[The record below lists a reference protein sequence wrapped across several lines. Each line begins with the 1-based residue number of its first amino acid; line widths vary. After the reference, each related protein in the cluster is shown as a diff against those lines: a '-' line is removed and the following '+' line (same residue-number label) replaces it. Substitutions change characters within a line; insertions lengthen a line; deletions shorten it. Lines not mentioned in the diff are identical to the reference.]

1 MAKARKR
8 AISVEELLKTKFIE
22 IPLTGRFRELIGTPE
37 ASGTW
42 MIKGDSGNGKTSF
55 VLQLIKELTKYEKV
69 AYNSL
74 EEGARKSMQVAF
86 REMHMDKLPKGRL
99 ILLHREPM
107 KEMIVRL
114 QKRQAARI
122 AIIDSIQYTFM
133 TKQDYKAM
141 QAALPNTLLIF
152 ISHVEGKKAA
162 GALAKS
168 VWYDADVKIDIE
180 GFKASPHTSRTARGL
195 KLKPF
200 IIWEEGAQEYW
211 NDLIL

>member
-1 MAKARKR
+1 MAKSRKR
-8 AISVEELLKTKFIE
+8 AISVEELLKTKFVE
-22 IPLTGRFRELIGTPE
+22 IPLTGRFRELMGAPE

-42 MIKGDSGNGKTSF
+42 MIKGGSGNGKTSF
-55 VLQLIKELTKYEKV
+55 VLQLIKELVKYEKV

-86 REMHMDKLPKGRL
+86 EEMEMQKLPKGKL

-107 KEMIVRL
+107 PEMIVRL
-114 QKRQAARI
+114 GKKRAPRI

-133 TKQDYKAM
+133 TKQDYKTM

-152 ISHVEGKKAA
+152 ISHVEGKNAS

-168 VWYDADVKIDIE
+168 VWYDADVKIDVE
-180 GFKASPHTSRTARGL
+180 GFIAKPHTSRTARGL
-195 KLKPF
+195 TLKDYV
-200 IIWEEGAQEYW
+200 IWEQGAQDYW
-211 NDLIL
+211 NDLKL